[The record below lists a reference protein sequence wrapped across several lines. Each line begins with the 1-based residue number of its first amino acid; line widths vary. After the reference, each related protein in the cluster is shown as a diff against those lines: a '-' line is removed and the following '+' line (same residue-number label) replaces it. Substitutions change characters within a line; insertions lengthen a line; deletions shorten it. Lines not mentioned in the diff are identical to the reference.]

1 MCSSLNKLQIT
12 SKINNYELSFI
23 DSLDDIIA
31 EMQQPNTVTFIDKNV
46 ANLYPSLAMTD
57 VVLIE
62 SNEDAKTMDGSRFV
76 FSHLIKRK
84 ANVNTKLVVIG
95 GGILQDLVGFCAST
109 YCRGIQYILIPTTLL
124 AQADSCVGGKTSLNF
139 ENKKNILG
147 TFYPPSKILIYPE
160 FVNTLTDLDF
170 TSGLGEIYKFHILQ
184 NNIINFNSEENI
196 KEMIYD
202 GLRYKIDI
210 LSRDEFDKTER
221 KFLNFGHTFGHA
233 LESTSLNEIPHGIA
247 VIIGCMI
254 AVTLSQKLGYSV
266 PHYNK
271 IIEHGKRLIQ
281 KTNIKFKTEWFD
293 FVALMDIIKSDK
305 KSTGKLTM
313 VLINNRPILI
323 DVNDIDQVCIVVN
336 EIYESIRLYNP
347 VST

>member
-31 EMQQPNTVTFIDKNV
+31 EMQQPNTITFIDKNV

-170 TSGLGEIYKFHILQ
+170 ISGLGEIYKFHILQ
-184 NNIINFNSEENI
+184 NNIINFNSKENI
-196 KEMIYD
+196 KGMIYD
-202 GLRYKIDI
+202 GLQYKIDI
-210 LSRDEFDKTER
+210 LSRDEFDKGER

-254 AVTLSQKLGYSV
+254 AVTLSKKLGYLV
-266 PHYNK
+266 PEYKQIMDHGNEL
-271 IIEHGKRLIQ
+271 IE
-281 KTNIKFKTEWFD
+281 KTNITFKKEWFN
-293 FVALMDIIKSDK
+293 FSSLMEIIKSDK

-313 VLINNRPILI
+313 VLINTRPTLV
-323 DVNDIDQVCIVVN
+323 DVDNIDQVNIVVN
-336 EIYESIRLYNP
+336 EIYESIRLHNP
-347 VST
+347 VSA